1 MAIPAKLQNDI
12 KQFQRLQQELALV
25 DQQRLQLEMKLRE
38 TTHTLEELKNVPEEA
53 PVYRPVGNLLV
64 KAKGKKEVEDLLSEE
79 KETLEVRFKAL
90 ERQVGHLKE
99 RYEAMQKDLS
109 EQLRNAGIGVEEG
122 SEGSP

>member
-53 PVYRPVGNLLV
+53 PVYRPVGSLLV

-99 RYEAMQKDLS
+99 RYEEMQKDLS
-109 EQLRNAGIGVEEG
+109 EQLRSAGIGVEEG

>member
-53 PVYRPVGNLLV
+53 PVYRPVGSLLV

-109 EQLRNAGIGVEEG
+109 EQLRSAGIGVEEG